1 MAELSLQ
8 DALRQ
13 FLKQSRLNKG
23 IQAVQIEEVWEEIVG
38 KTIAKY
44 TDSIQIHGSTRFY
57 FLTGRPLK
65 NELIFQKQAI
75 IRRVNGVLGEKSD
88 HGCGGESKGIRIY

>member
-8 DALRQ
+8 DALKQ

-23 IQAVQIEEVWEEIVG
+23 IQAVRIEEVWEEVVG

-44 TDSIQIHGSTRFY
+44 TDSIQIHGSTLFI
-57 FLTGRPLK
+57 TSQVAPLK
-65 NELIFQKQAI
+65 NELIFQKQTI
-75 IRRVNGVLGEKSD
+75 IQRVNEMLGEKVISD
-88 HGCGGESKGIRIY
+88 VVVR